1 MAQRGVNKVILV
13 GNLGQDPEIRY
24 MQNGKAV
31 ANLSM
36 ATSEVWKDQQGQ
48 QQEKTEWHRVIAFDK
63 LAEIIG
69 EYVKKGSKI
78 YCEGKLQTRKWTD
91 QQGVERY
98 STEIVISEMQMLDS
112 KPQGQQQG
120 QQGGWGQQ
128 APQAQQQQRAP
139 VNQQSAPQQQYNYS
153 QPPSAQQGSTVQ
165 QQQQPQQQQQSATR
179 AYNEPPM
186 LLDSDIPFAPIG
198 LQYPAILNAM

>member
-36 ATSEVWKDQQGQ
+36 ATSETWKDQQGQ

-98 STEIVISEMQMLDS
+98 STEIVINEMQMLDS
-112 KPQGQQQG
+112 KPQGQQQA

-128 APQAQQQQRAP
+128 APQRQQQQAP
-139 VNQQSAPQQQYNYS
+139 VNQQSAPQQQYNYN
-153 QPPSAQQGSTVQ
+153 QPPSAQQGAPA
-165 QQQQPQQQQQSATR
+165 QQPQQQQPQP
-179 AYNEPPM
+179 NGQQQWN
-186 LLDSDIPFAPIG
+186 SDIPFAPIG

>member
-24 MQNGKAV
+24 MQSGKAV

-36 ATSEVWKDQQGQ
+36 ATSETWKDQQGQ

-91 QQGVERY
+91 QQGVDRY

-112 KPQGQQQG
+112 KPQGQQQE
-120 QQGGWGQQ
+120 QQGGWSQH
-128 APQAQQQQRAP
+128 APQRQQQQAP
-139 VNQQSAPQQQYNYS
+139 VNQQSAPQQQYNYN
-153 QPPSAQQGSTVQ
+153 QPPSAQQVAPAQQAQ
-165 QQQQPQQQQQSATR
+165 QQQQHNGNITYP
-179 AYNEPPM
+179 
-186 LLDSDIPFAPIG
+186 DDIPFAPIG
-198 LQYPAILNAM
+198 LQYKAILNAM

>member
-31 ANLSM
+31 ANISM
-36 ATSEVWKDQQGQ
+36 ATSETWKDQQGQ

-63 LAEIIG
+63 LADIIG

-112 KPQGQQQG
+112 KPQGQQQA

-128 APQAQQQQRAP
+128 APQRQQQQAP
-139 VNQQSAPQQQYNYS
+139 VNQQSAPQQQYNYN
-153 QPPSAQQGSTVQ
+153 QPPSAQQGAPA
-165 QQQQPQQQQQSATR
+165 QQPQQQQPQA
-179 AYNEPPM
+179 NGQQQWN
-186 LLDSDIPFAPIG
+186 SDIPFAPIG

>member
-36 ATSEVWKDQQGQ
+36 ATSETWKDQQGQ

-69 EYVKKGSKI
+69 EYTKKGSKI

-98 STEIVISEMQMLDS
+98 STEVVISEMQMLDS
-112 KPQGQQQG
+112 KPQGQQQA

-128 APQAQQQQRAP
+128 APQRQQQAP
-139 VNQQSAPQQQYNYS
+139 INQQSAPQQQYNHN
-153 QPPSAQQGSTVQ
+153 QPPSAQQGTPA
-165 QQQQPQQQQQSATR
+165 QQPQQQQPQHNGQMT
-179 AYNEPPM
+179 YP
-186 LLDSDIPFAPIG
+186 DDIPFAPIG

>member
-24 MQNGKAV
+24 MQSGKAV

-36 ATSEVWKDQQGQ
+36 ATSETWKDQQGQ

-98 STEIVISEMQMLDS
+98 STEVVISEMQMLDS
-112 KPQGQQQG
+112 KPQGQQQA

-128 APQAQQQQRAP
+128 APQRQQQAP
-139 VNQQSAPQQQYNYS
+139 INQQSAPQQQASHQNMQQQGGYHRNVQN
-153 QPPSAQQGSTVQ
+153 QPAQQ
-165 QQQQPQQQQQSATR
+165 
-179 AYNEPPM
+179 YNTPPANF
-186 LLDSDIPFAPIG
+186 DDD
-198 LQYPAILNAM
+198 

>member
-36 ATSEVWKDQQGQ
+36 ATSETWKDQQGQ

-112 KPQGQQQG
+112 KPQGQQQA

-128 APQAQQQQRAP
+128 APQRQQQQAP
-139 VNQQSAPQQQYNYS
+139 INQQSAPQQQYNYN
-153 QPPSAQQGSTVQ
+153 QPPSSQQGAPA
-165 QQQQPQQQQQSATR
+165 QQPQQQHQQHNGQIT
-179 AYNEPPM
+179 YP
-186 LLDSDIPFAPIG
+186 DDIPFAPIG

>member
-128 APQAQQQQRAP
+128 AQQQTQQQRAP
-139 VNQQSAPQQQYNYS
+139 VNQQQAPQQS
-153 QPPSAQQGSTVQ
+153 R
-165 QQQQPQQQQQSATR
+165 QPQQQGQQQRQAPQYS
-179 AYNEPPM
+179 EPPM
-186 LLDSDIPFAPIG
+186 NFTDDIPF
-198 LQYPAILNAM
+198 N

>member
-36 ATSEVWKDQQGQ
+36 ATSETWKDQQGQ

-63 LAEIIG
+63 LADIIG

-112 KPQGQQQG
+112 KPQGQQQA
-120 QQGGWGQQ
+120 QQGVWGQQ
-128 APQAQQQQRAP
+128 APQRQQQAP
-139 VNQQSAPQQQYNYS
+139 VNQQSAPQQQYNYN
-153 QPPSAQQGSTVQ
+153 QPPSAQQGTPA
-165 QQQQPQQQQQSATR
+165 QQPQQQQPQH
-179 AYNEPPM
+179 NGQQQW
-186 LLDSDIPFAPIG
+186 DSDIPFAPIG

>member
-120 QQGGWGQQ
+120 QQGGWEQQVLQQ

-139 VNQQSAPQQQYNYS
+139 VNQQQTPQQSMQPQGGYHRNVQNQPAQQYNA
-153 QPPSAQQGSTVQ
+153 PPA
-165 QQQQPQQQQQSATR
+165 
-179 AYNEPPM
+179 
-186 LLDSDIPFAPIG
+186 DFDDD
-198 LQYPAILNAM
+198 

>member
-48 QQEKTEWHRVIAFDK
+48 QQEKTEWHRVVAFDK

-128 APQAQQQQRAP
+128 QGQQGGWGQQAQQQQRAP
-139 VNQQSAPQQQYNYS
+139 VNQQQAPQQQYNYI
-153 QPPSAQQGSTVQ
+153 QPPSAQQGATA
-165 QQQQPQQQQQSATR
+165 QQPQQQHQQHNVQST
-179 AYNEPPM
+179 YP
-186 LLDSDIPFAPIG
+186 DDIPFAPIG

>member
-112 KPQGQQQG
+112 KPQGQQQA
-120 QQGGWGQQ
+120 QHGGWGQQ
-128 APQAQQQQRAP
+128 APQRQQQQAP
-139 VNQQSAPQQQYNYS
+139 VNQQSAPQQQYNYN
-153 QPPSAQQGSTVQ
+153 QPPSAQQGTPE
-165 QQQQPQQQQQSATR
+165 QQPQHNGQQQW
-179 AYNEPPM
+179 N
-186 LLDSDIPFAPIG
+186 SDIPFAPIG

>member
-36 ATSEVWKDQQGQ
+36 ATSEAWKDQQGQ

-98 STEIVISEMQMLDS
+98 STEVVISEMQMLDS
-112 KPQGQQQG
+112 KPQGQQQA
-120 QQGGWGQQ
+120 QQGGWGQPQQ
-128 APQAQQQQRAP
+128 APQRQQQQAH
-139 VNQQSAPQQQYNYS
+139 VNQQSAPQQQYNHG
-153 QPPSAQQGSTVQ
+153 QPSSAQQVAPTQQTQ
-165 QQQQPQQQQQSATR
+165 QQQQHNGQQQW
-179 AYNEPPM
+179 N
-186 LLDSDIPFAPIG
+186 SDIPFAPIG
-198 LQYPAILNAM
+198 LQYPAMLNAM

>member
-128 APQAQQQQRAP
+128 AQRQATQAQQQQRAP
-139 VNQQSAPQQQYNYS
+139 VNQQQAQQQTPQPQQQRS
-153 QPPSAQQGSTVQ
+153 Q
-165 QQQQPQQQQQSATR
+165 QQQQVPQ
-179 AYNEPPM
+179 YGEPPM
-186 LLDSDIPFAPIG
+186 NFTDDVPF
-198 LQYPAILNAM
+198 

>member
-36 ATSEVWKDQQGQ
+36 ATSETWKDQQGQ

-98 STEIVISEMQMLDS
+98 STEIVINEMQMLDS
-112 KPQGQQQG
+112 KPQGQQQA

-128 APQAQQQQRAP
+128 APQRQQQAP
-139 VNQQSAPQQQYNYS
+139 VNQQSAPQQQYNYN
-153 QPPSAQQGSTVQ
+153 QPPSAQQGTPA
-165 QQQQPQQQQQSATR
+165 QQPQQQQPQH
-179 AYNEPPM
+179 NGQQQW
-186 LLDSDIPFAPIG
+186 DSDIPFAPIG
-198 LQYPAILNAM
+198 LQYPAMLNAM

>member
-36 ATSEVWKDQQGQ
+36 ATSETWKDQQGQ

-112 KPQGQQQG
+112 KPQGQQQA

-128 APQAQQQQRAP
+128 APQRQQQQAP
-139 VNQQSAPQQQYNYS
+139 VNQQSAPQQQYNYN
-153 QPPSAQQGSTVQ
+153 QPPSAQQGAPA
-165 QQQQPQQQQQSATR
+165 QQPQQQQPQP
-179 AYNEPPM
+179 NGQQQWN
-186 LLDSDIPFAPIG
+186 SDIPFAPIG
-198 LQYPAILNAM
+198 LQYPAIMNAM

>member
-36 ATSEVWKDQQGQ
+36 ATSETWKDQQGQ

-98 STEIVISEMQMLDS
+98 STEIVINEMQMLDS
-112 KPQGQQQG
+112 KPQGQQQA

-128 APQAQQQQRAP
+128 APQRQQQQAP
-139 VNQQSAPQQQYNYS
+139 VNQQSAPQQQYNYN
-153 QPPSAQQGSTVQ
+153 QPPSAQQGTPA
-165 QQQQPQQQQQSATR
+165 QQPQQQQPQH
-179 AYNEPPM
+179 NGQQQW
-186 LLDSDIPFAPIG
+186 DSDIPFAPIG

>member
-36 ATSEVWKDQQGQ
+36 ATSETWKDQQGQ
-48 QQEKTEWHRVIAFDK
+48 QQEKPEWHRVIAFDK

-112 KPQGQQQG
+112 KPQGQQQA
-120 QQGGWGQQ
+120 QHGGWGQQ
-128 APQAQQQQRAP
+128 APQRQQQQAP
-139 VNQQSAPQQQYNYS
+139 VNQQSAPQQQYNYN
-153 QPPSAQQGSTVQ
+153 QPPSAQQGTPE
-165 QQQQPQQQQQSATR
+165 QQPQQQQPQP
-179 AYNEPPM
+179 NGQQQWN
-186 LLDSDIPFAPIG
+186 SDIPFAPIG

>member
-36 ATSEVWKDQQGQ
+36 ATSETWKDQQGQ

-98 STEIVISEMQMLDS
+98 STEIVINEMQMLDS
-112 KPQGQQQG
+112 KHQGQQQS
-120 QQGGWGQQ
+120 QQGGWGQPHQ
-128 APQAQQQQRAP
+128 APQRQQQQAP
-139 VNQQSAPQQQYNYS
+139 VNQQSAPQQQYNYN
-153 QPPSAQQGSTVQ
+153 QPPSAQQGAPA
-165 QQQQPQQQQQSATR
+165 QQPQQQQPQP
-179 AYNEPPM
+179 NGQQQWN
-186 LLDSDIPFAPIG
+186 SDIPFAPIG